1 MGKFF
6 HLSKSFLNRNAST
19 ILTCIG
25 AGGVIATSVL
35 AVKAT
40 PKALKLLE
48 CAKKEKGEELT
59 VLEKV
64 QVAGP
69 AYVPAAITGA
79 STIAC
84 IFGANIL
91 NKRNQAS
98 LMSAY
103 ALLDGAYKKYQ
114 AKVAELY
121 GEEENRKVL
130 EEVARDELTESNM
143 LVSNGRQLFYDIT
156 SMRYF
161 ESTVEEVQQ
170 AEFDLNKRLLAT
182 GYASLADFYDQL
194 GFPADDQWKKLGWTT
209 YSRGWQDGCC
219 QIDFDHHTVALDDGL
234 ECRLI
239 YIVTDPSMDYLEY

>member
-1 MGKFF
+1 MKILHTGDL
-6 HLSKSFLNRNAST
+6 HLDSPFCSDE
-19 ILTCIG
+19 G
-25 AGGVIATSVL
+25 ARADEKR
-35 AVKAT
+35 AAQR
-40 PKALKLLE
+40 ALLRRIFE
-48 CAKKEKGEELT
+48 CAKEEKGEELT

-69 AYVPAAITGA
+69 AYVPAVVTGA

-84 IFGANIL
+84 IFGANVL

-114 AKVAELY
+114 AKVSELY
-121 GEEENRKVL
+121 GEEGNLKVL
-130 EEVARDELTESNM
+130 EEVARDDFADKN
-143 LVSNGRQLFYDIT
+143 VSLGSGRQLFYDIT

-170 AEFDLNKRLLAT
+170 AEFDLNKRLLST
-182 GYASLADFYDQL
+182 GYASLADFYDLL
-194 GFPADDQWKKLGWTT
+194 GFPSDDRWKKLGWTT

-219 QIDFDHHTVALDDGL
+219 QIDFDHHVVALDDGL
-234 ECRLI
+234 ECRLV
-239 YIVTDPSMDYLEY
+239 YILTDPSMDYLEY